1 MYISINPTYKCNLR
15 CDFCYLTPEQLS
27 DDKKIDLKQLELM
40 LDEFPY
46 ISGIDLYGG
55 EISTLPLDYQQ
66 ELVTLVKGYTP
77 NVSIITNLVQI
88 SPIFLDKDINLT
100 VSFDFEARPQWKR
113 TLSNMLLLDRDVSV
127 ITLVS
132 RTVLEKDI
140 PTMISFLN
148 GLPRIISVELKPY
161 SRNQNTTQLEVTHHE
176 YSKFLLIWLGNR
188 HRMNF
193 ECVNEELVS
202 EALAGERNAFSN
214 EHVYITPNGNYAV
227 LDFDDNNREFFKEV
241 KTIQEVYSWAQ
252 QESSTR
258 PVACLTCSYNG
269 RCLTEHYRPDHT
281 GGCDGFIEVL
291 ERMED

>member
-1 MYISINPTYKCNLR
+1 MHISINPTYKCNLR

-27 DDKKIDLKQLELM
+27 DNKRIDLDRLKQM
-40 LDEFPY
+40 LDEVPD
-46 ISGIDLYGG
+46 ISSIDLYGG

-66 ELVTLVKGYTP
+66 DLLTLVKKYTS
-77 NVSIITNLVQI
+77 NISIITNLVQV
-88 SPIFLDKDINLT
+88 SPVFLDKSIDLT

-113 TLSNMLLLDRDVSV
+113 TLSNILLLDRDISV

-161 SRNQNTTQLEVTHHE
+161 SRNQNTTQIEVTHDE

-193 ECVNEELVS
+193 ECVNEALVN
-202 EALAGERNAFSN
+202 EALTGERNAFSN
-214 EHVYITPNGNYAV
+214 DHTYITPNGNYAV
-227 LDFDDNNREFFKEV
+227 LGFDDNNREFFQEV
-241 KTIQEVYSWAQ
+241 NTLQEVYDWAEKEEQ
-252 QESSTR
+252 TR
-258 PVACLTCSYNG
+258 PIACRDCEYNG

-281 GGCDGFIEVL
+281 GGCDGFIRVL